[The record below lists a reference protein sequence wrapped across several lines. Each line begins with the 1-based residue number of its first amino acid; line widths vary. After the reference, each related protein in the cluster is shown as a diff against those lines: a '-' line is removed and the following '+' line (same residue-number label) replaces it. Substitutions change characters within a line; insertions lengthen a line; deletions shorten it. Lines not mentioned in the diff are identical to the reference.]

1 MLSRQGTHVNS
12 RRTEEEFVKASFK
25 PPSQLPV
32 LLSRCNDLLPEQL
45 RRQFSSPADNIGE
58 QSIDAIDGISQAE
71 TNGEQS
77 SANGQKYEMGYII
90 FKDAQVVL
98 PAKCALRQNDHKT
111 SLTEVERL
119 RGNDENET
127 DFTCISLAS
136 DAGDVANTSQQLTG
150 IEECISGVPDTLS
163 TNSEVFRDYAEE
175 MSSGSR
181 KRTPRTYRKKIVIP
195 NELKTRLFPLES
207 ISAGET
213 YISTMELNS
222 SNYVRI
228 TYYKREVEY
237 TLTVSQCSISSAE
250 KTYLK
255 INVNF
260 NFDQIAALAT
270 SRRDIYLQL
279 SEPPFVSIEAMQSGS
294 ERNTFVRIPLTE
306 QMVNV
311 GNSIKSSEVHRITL
325 KKAEGRRFS
334 QRLTSFDDGL
344 KRRMIYVAPG
354 KGAFYVVNDLPCPA
368 MDSLA
373 SDNSDI

>member
-175 MSSGSR
+175 MSSG
-181 KRTPRTYRKKIVIP
+181 
-195 NELKTRLFPLES
+195 
-207 ISAGET
+207 ET